1 MDGCVM
7 GFYFEYRLDKA
18 NTFSEHFRYIRS
30 APLKR
35 GGEINDEDPAVP
47 DENAGVSPAARIAC
61 GVDPRPG
68 FSEFLR
74 GSVYVPAFDESAG

>member
-7 GFYFEYRLDKA
+7 GFYFEWRLDKA
-18 NTFSEHFRYIRS
+18 NAISAHFTYIRS

-47 DENAGVSPAARIAC
+47 DENAGVSPAARTPC
-61 GVDPRPG
+61 GVDPRSG
-68 FSEFLR
+68 FSELFR
-74 GSVYVPAFDESAG
+74 GSVHVPAFDESAG